1 MTHDR
6 RELFRHL
13 ESDSCR
19 RGRLSTCS
27 LLAMALLS
35 AIAAAQQDVGVPDAD
50 VVAPSAASPG
60 PAGSTVPGF
69 GATYR
74 RHVLQGPIPDFQIL
88 SAAYVQAGRASR
100 MFVVGGNNGV
110 QPNRLYEYDA
120 LNRRIVRA
128 WDQPTTSIWGMRDLT
143 TDGRY
148 VFGSDESLRIQVFD
162 TLTNSFQTPIDVS
175 QAAQA
180 NGITC
185 VRALAWVDWDPRAN
199 VPFDGFAFTDIAATQ
214 TVLVNRLGHQVRAF
228 STPVPSA
235 YGLAWIPFARFLLYF
250 SQTDPYSVG
259 GRIHFTAVDLV
270 TGLRLP
276 QLEFTGDVTV
286 PGTAPDLN
294 GGVAGGVDVWVEDG
308 VLLAVAVHQ
317 AVEDTL
323 VLYELGRVA
332 FYEWKGTPCGRT
344 FTDIRPHGAPDLG
357 NTGFK
362 VRMAGAPPS
371 NGMGVCLIGTSD
383 QSYLGIP
390 LPMNLSGLGYLGC
403 HLRVAMDVV
412 TMAQVDLA
420 GQAAASL
427 PLPPDPALLG
437 ATLHTQFA
445 HFDAG
450 LVNVSFTPQM
460 SFRVGGWVGRLLRA
474 GACAIQINAIYA
486 GCAAF
491 APPGGYAT
499 CVCDAITP
507 AGAPLCSALERAAY
521 RALNGC

>member
-1 MTHDR
+1 M
-6 RELFRHL
+6 
-13 ESDSCR
+13 
-19 RGRLSTCS
+19 
-27 LLAMALLS
+27 
-35 AIAAAQQDVGVPDAD
+35 Q
-50 VVAPSAASPG
+50 SP
-60 PAGSTVPGF
+60 
-69 GATYR
+69 
-74 RHVLQGPIPDFQIL
+74 
-88 SAAYVQAGRASR
+88 
-100 MFVVGGNNGV
+100 
-110 QPNRLYEYDA
+110 
-120 LNRRIVRA
+120 
-128 WDQPTTSIWGMRDLT
+128 
-143 TDGRY
+143 
-148 VFGSDESLRIQVFD
+148 
-162 TLTNSFQTPIDVS
+162 
-175 QAAQA
+175 
-180 NGITC
+180 
-185 VRALAWVDWDPRAN
+185 
-199 VPFDGFAFTDIAATQ
+199 
-214 TVLVNRLGHQVRAF
+214 
-228 STPVPSA
+228 

-259 GRIHFTAVDLV
+259 GRIHFTAVDIV

-276 QLEFTGDVTV
+276 QLEFTGDVSV

-294 GGVAGGVDVWVEDG
+294 GGAAGGVEGWVEDG

-323 VLYELGRVA
+323 VLYELGRLA
-332 FYEWKGTPCGRT
+332 FYEWKGTPCGRN

-357 NTGFK
+357 NAGFQ

-403 HLRVAMDVV
+403 QLRVAMDVV
-412 TMAQVDLA
+412 TMAPVDHA

-427 PLPPDPALLG
+427 PLPPDPSLLG
-437 ATLHTQFA
+437 AALHTQFA

-450 LVNVSFTPQM
+450 MANVSFTPQL
-460 SFRVGGWVGRLLRA
+460 SFRIGGWVGRLLRA

-491 APPGGYAT
+491 APPGGYT
-499 CVCDAITP
+499 RCVCDSITP